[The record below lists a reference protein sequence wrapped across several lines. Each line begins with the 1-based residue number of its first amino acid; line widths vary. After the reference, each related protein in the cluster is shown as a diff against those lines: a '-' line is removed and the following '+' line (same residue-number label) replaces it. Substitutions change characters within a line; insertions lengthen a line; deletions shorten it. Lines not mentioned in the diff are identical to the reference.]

1 MPIIINCIQGTAEW
15 YQARNGLITA
25 SLFEMVV
32 AQTKQGQKTSKY
44 HAVMM
49 KLAGERI
56 TGKAVEE
63 GTTLAMRR
71 GTELEPS
78 ARQLYGTLTHTKP
91 ECIGF
96 VLADD
101 RRKGFSPDAFIGT
114 NGLLE
119 IKTKKPEI
127 LIPHFYQKSFPE
139 EHKAQCQG
147 GLWIAQ
153 REWIDLMLYWPDM
166 PPLIKRAYRDEAY
179 IRKLESEI
187 NHFNEALEKMVQQI
201 KHADTGFGMRIK
213 IITKGQENAELRE
226 DVSNVLEKPINK
238 EIGKKAGSVLERRRV
253 IRQPTK
259 TKRRRLAPR
268 LKMPKR

>member
-1 MPIIINCIQGTAEW
+1 MPIVIDCLQGTEQW
-15 YQARNGLITA
+15 LQARNGLITA
-25 SLFEMVV
+25 SLFEMVM
-32 AQTKQGQKTSKY
+32 ARKKQGQKTSRY

-56 TGKAVEE
+56 TGKTVDE
-63 GTTLAMRR
+63 GTTLSMRR
-71 GTELEPS
+71 GTELEPT
-78 ARQLYGTLTHTKP
+78 ARKLYGTLTNTQP
-91 ECIGF
+91 ECVGF

-101 RRKGFSPDAFIGT
+101 RMKGFSPDAFIGK

-127 LIPHFYQKSFPE
+127 LIPHFYQKGFPP

-153 REWIDLMLYWPDM
+153 REWVDLMLYWPDM

-187 NHFNEALEKMVQQI
+187 SRFNEDLQIMVQKI
-201 KHADTGFGMRIK
+201 KSSETALGMKR
-213 IITKGQENAELRE
+213 QY
-226 DVSNVLEKPINK
+226 VLE
-238 EIGKKAGSVLERRRV
+238 
-253 IRQPTK
+253 
-259 TKRRRLAPR
+259 
-268 LKMPKR
+268 

>member
-1 MPIIINCIQGTAEW
+1 MPIIIDCIQGSAQW
-15 YQARNGLITA
+15 QKARNGLITA

-32 AQTKQGQKTSKY
+32 ARKKQGQKTSKY
-44 HAVMM
+44 QSIMM

-56 TGKAVEE
+56 TGKTIDE

-71 GTELEPS
+71 GTELEPG
-78 ARQLYGTLTHTKP
+78 ARQLYGTLTNTKP

-96 VLADD
+96 VLAED
-101 RRKGFSPDAFIGT
+101 RMKGFSPDAFIGT
-114 NGLLE
+114 NGVLE

-153 REWIDLMLYWPDM
+153 REWVDLMLYWPDM
-166 PPLIKRAYRDEAY
+166 PPLIKRAYRDEVY

-187 NHFNEALEKMVQQI
+187 SRFNEELEMMVQQI
-201 KHADTGFGMRIK
+201 KSTHTGFGIRI
-213 IITKGQENAELRE
+213 E
-226 DVSNVLEKPINK
+226 NVLK
-238 EIGKKAGSVLERRRV
+238 ESKKEHTTAKGRGKKQRACRRNVGGICAARGASGSRRGCEV
-253 IRQPTK
+253 
-259 TKRRRLAPR
+259 
-268 LKMPKR
+268 

>member
-1 MPIIINCIQGTAEW
+1 MPIIIDCIQGTEQW
-15 YQARNGLITA
+15 QKARNGLITA
-25 SLFEMVV
+25 SLFEMVM
-32 AQTKQGQKTSKY
+32 AQKKQGQKTSKY

-56 TGKAVEE
+56 TGKTVDE
-63 GTTLAMRR
+63 GTTLSMRR
-71 GTELEPS
+71 GTKLEPN
-78 ARQLYGTLTHTKP
+78 ARQLYGTLTHTEP

-101 RRKGFSPDAFIGT
+101 RRKGFSPDAFVGT

-127 LIPHFYQKSFPE
+127 LIPHFTQKSFPQ

-153 REWIDLMLYWPDM
+153 REWVDLMLYWPDM
-166 PPLIKRAYRDEAY
+166 PPLIKRAYRDEVY

-187 NHFNEALEKMVQQI
+187 SRFNEALEIMVQQI
-201 KHADTGFGMRIK
+201 KSAETGFGIRM
-213 IITKGQENAELRE
+213 E
-226 DVSNVLEKPINK
+226 NVLEERVHRGRGARAGRTLEKSTGAKLGRKTGISRRTR
-238 EIGKKAGSVLERRRV
+238 KKKQGAG
-253 IRQPTK
+253 
-259 TKRRRLAPR
+259 
-268 LKMPKR
+268 

>member
-1 MPIIINCIQGTAEW
+1 MPIIIDCLQGTEEW
-15 YQARNGLITA
+15 HQARNGLITA
-25 SLFEMVV
+25 SLFEMVM
-32 AQTKQGQKTSKY
+32 ARKKQGQKTSKY
-44 HAVMM
+44 HSVMM
-49 KLAGERI
+49 RLAGERV
-56 TGKAVEE
+56 TGKTVEE
-63 GTTLAMRR
+63 GTTLSMRR

-78 ARQLYGTLTHTKP
+78 ARQLYGSFTNTEP

-127 LIPHFYQKSFPE
+127 LIPHYAQKTFPE

-153 REWIDLMLYWPDM
+153 REWVDLMLYWPDM

-179 IRKLESEI
+179 IRKLENEI
-187 NHFNEALEKMVQQI
+187 NRFNEDLEMMVQQI
-201 KHADTGFGMRIK
+201 KRFETRFGIRREKALEEHRNVGF
-213 IITKGQENAELRE
+213 
-226 DVSNVLEKPINK
+226 
-238 EIGKKAGSVLERRRV
+238 
-253 IRQPTK
+253 
-259 TKRRRLAPR
+259 
-268 LKMPKR
+268 

>member
-1 MPIIINCIQGTAEW
+1 MPIIIDCIQGTAEW
-15 YQARNGLITA
+15 KQARNGLITA
-25 SLFEMVV
+25 SLFEMVM
-32 AQTKQGQKTSKY
+32 ARKKQGHKTSRY
-44 HAVMM
+44 HCVMM

-56 TGKAVEE
+56 TGKTVDE
-63 GTTLAMRR
+63 GTTLSMRR
-71 GTELEPS
+71 GTELEPG
-78 ARQLYGTLTHTKP
+78 ARRLYGTLTHTQP

-101 RRKGFSPDAFIGT
+101 RMKGFSPDAFVGT

-127 LIPHFYQKSFPE
+127 LIPHFIQKGFPA

-166 PPLIKRAYRDEAY
+166 PPLIKRAYRDEVY

-187 NHFNEALEKMVQQI
+187 SRFNEALEIMVQKI
-201 KHADTGFGMRIK
+201 KCTDTGFGMRIK
-213 IITKGQENAELRE
+213 IVGEGNEREEGASKVRISGGLKARVGSRARARLKERAATRRGKRKG
-226 DVSNVLEKPINK
+226 
-238 EIGKKAGSVLERRRV
+238 GSV
-253 IRQPTK
+253 QG
-259 TKRRRLAPR
+259 
-268 LKMPKR
+268 